1 MAPKKAND
9 IFKILK
15 NGDPDELSDY
25 LNNDKGK
32 VHERN
37 KKKQTALHLAS
48 ENGDVGCVEV
58 LLAHGAD
65 PNACD
70 AEGKTPLQ
78 LAVQSGYDDIVPH
91 LLRGGANP
99 FNCDAEGMSS
109 LHWAARMGYAE
120 IAQCLLGE
128 VPLEDDILEEEEDG
142 KPKKSKVVPVDKV
155 SLVKAE
161 DKEGNTALHLA
172 ASEPDN
178 MNLALHFL
186 KILSEEGANK
196 CTDVIN
202 VKNKDGFNALHL
214 ACSTGVSK
222 VLSKM
227 VELGASLSE
236 RTKSEE
242 TPLHISI
249 VGGDSQLV
257 ECILGMQSKLGDEWG
272 AFLNARD
279 KDGNT
284 ALHGC
289 CRSGSNKIVH
299 LMLQHAKALDLT
311 LKNHAGHTAVVV
323 AHMAKNPKIV
333 DQLVS
338 HGASK
343 EDIEAM
349 EEAAK
354 EKAEAAKAKEGEEP
368 RGDFSGVGKAGKVKA
383 KTKAEKEAEKAETEK
398 AAAATSSTMILIL
411 LFAFVL
417 FMISL
422 FYLLFV
428 RK

>member
-128 VPLEDDILEEEEDG
+128 VPLE
-142 KPKKSKVVPVDKV
+142 VC
-155 SLVKAE
+155 
-161 DKEGNTALHLA
+161 TTR
-172 ASEPDN
+172 DN
-178 MNLALHFL
+178 CA
-186 KILSEEGANK
+186 
-196 CTDVIN
+196 
-202 VKNKDGFNALHL
+202 
-214 ACSTGVSK
+214 
-222 VLSKM
+222 
-227 VELGASLSE
+227 
-236 RTKSEE
+236 
-242 TPLHISI
+242 
-249 VGGDSQLV
+249 
-257 ECILGMQSKLGDEWG
+257 W
-272 AFLNARD
+272 
-279 KDGNT
+279 
-284 ALHGC
+284 
-289 CRSGSNKIVH
+289 
-299 LMLQHAKALDLT
+299 
-311 LKNHAGHTAVVV
+311 
-323 AHMAKNPKIV
+323 
-333 DQLVS
+333 
-338 HGASK
+338 
-343 EDIEAM
+343 
-349 EEAAK
+349 
-354 EKAEAAKAKEGEEP
+354 
-368 RGDFSGVGKAGKVKA
+368 
-383 KTKAEKEAEKAETEK
+383 
-398 AAAATSSTMILIL
+398 
-411 LFAFVL
+411 
-417 FMISL
+417 
-422 FYLLFV
+422 
-428 RK
+428 